1 MHSPHDKKPLT
12 NLLQPA
18 TATEAATD
26 TGRRRFVRQMA

>member
-18 TATEAATD
+18 TATD